1 MEPHESFVATPINP
15 NNFPAKLWRLVNS
28 PLYQSICWDSAGD
41 GVIIDQQLFE
51 SELLCP
57 SRGMAEATDLFKT
70 TNFTSFIRQLN
81 LYGFRKLC
89 LGSGSSTGLHH
100 PGGDLGAGD
109 GNVHHFYNDH
119 FQKGRPDL
127 LVNLKRLTSTNK
139 AKLAAGLE
147 VTSRPP
153 NRYQRM
159 LSSSLTEDSREDS
172 QGVEQSHR
180 TCRRE
185 KIPPYVNPPSHNH
198 LAFTGK
204 EFDCTPIPP
213 RTWSHSFG
221 LHQRQI
227 ASHSSFP
234 ENGMFYP
241 VLQHFPS
248 DITYT
253 MQSSATSVHVQQ
265 GLPSMPGSVQRFSGY
280 MPHPAQYP
288 QAYYPAAILPCCTAS
303 AHMHHLNGCPG
314 PAVSSYQ
321 HCSYFQNRPMHP
333 SFPMEFFHTS
343 WPSSESSEFRK
354 DEMTL
359 ENVFQFADELQSSS
373 QLEIVKLD
381 TVQSLVGPAASPLQ
395 NENVAMAVR
404 PGNDEAYCSQTDHL
418 EPLLHVN
425 ADITTEALLVDQPHN
440 CTSPLTSAYVSPL
453 SSDHTEVDMNTSLDA
468 DKTLCVDEVDLL
480 ASDVLFSPSQ
490 IATCEYMHSTNG
502 KAKLEK

>member
-1 MEPHESFVATPINP
+1 MEPDESFVATPINP

-28 PLYQSICWDSAGD
+28 PLYQSICWDSSGD

-100 PGGDLGAGD
+100 PGGDLGTGD

-159 LSSSLTEDSREDS
+159 LASSLTEDSREDS
-172 QGVEQSHR
+172 QDKDHIVLSKPDNEDYTVKINCGYR
-180 TCRRE
+180 T
-185 KIPPYVNPPSHNH
+185 
-198 LAFTGK
+198 
-204 EFDCTPIPP
+204 
-213 RTWSHSFG
+213 
-221 LHQRQI
+221 QI
-227 ASHSSFP
+227 SSYSAQ
-234 ENGMFYP
+234 GHGICSQKMGCFYP
-241 VLQHFPS
+241 DLQHFPT

-253 MQSSATSVHVQQ
+253 MQSSAKSVHVQQ
-265 GLPSMPGSVQRFSGY
+265 GLPSMPGSVQRYSGY
-280 MPHPAQYP
+280 MPHPAQYLP
-288 QAYYPAAILPCCTAS
+288 VILT
-303 AHMHHLNGCPG
+303 
-314 PAVSSYQ
+314 Q
-321 HCSYFQNRPMHP
+321 QNRPMHP
-333 SFPMEFFHTS
+333 SFPMEFFHTG

-354 DEMTL
+354 DEMNL

-381 TVQSLVGPAASPLQ
+381 TVESLVGPAASPLQ

-418 EPLLHVN
+418 EPLLH

-440 CTSPLTSAYVSPL
+440 CTSPLTSAYVCPL
-453 SSDHTEVDMNTSLDA
+453 STDHTEVDMNTSSDA

-490 IATCEYMHSTNG
+490 IATCDHMHSTNG
-502 KAKLEK
+502 KAKFEK